1 MFAMRRLA
9 ARSADAQRK
18 VARLRIA
25 FAAVAVS
32 VALGNLPAHADYP
45 VAPDVVVFCEPT
57 LRAVITSLSAQW
69 RKETGVPVRVFTAPT
84 WANVAQLAHH
94 TRDDIIVGEGNASAA
109 SATAQHLIRGD
120 TVVWLWRNHLVVA
133 ALADELRKAPA
144 SLDLASVAGSAP
156 VAMVDPEVAE
166 AGLQTAAALKRLGL
180 WDSVKGK
187 SIGVVDT
194 ADAAFLLAEG
204 NAKLAVL
211 YATDV
216 IGHPDLA
223 VASTLPADAQ
233 PILYWAA
240 QTEHALSPNTAK
252 FLDFLRRADTRAQG
266 RDAGLEVL
274 P

>member
-1 MFAMRRLA
+1 MFAMRKLP
-9 ARSADAQRK
+9 ARTARARRK
-18 VARLRIA
+18 VARLRIV
-25 FAAVAVS
+25 FAAVS
-32 VALGNLPAHADYP
+32 VWAGMGNLPAHADYP

-57 LRAVITSLSAQW
+57 LRAVITNLGAQW
-69 RKETGVPVRVFTAPT
+69 RKETGIPVRIFTAPT

-94 TRDDIIVGEGNASAA
+94 TRDDVIIGEGDAAAA

-120 TVVWLWRNHLVVA
+120 TVVRLWRNHLVVA
-133 ALADELRKAPA
+133 APADERA

-156 VAMVDPEVAE
+156 VAIVDPRVAE
-166 AGLQTAAALKRLGL
+166 AGLQTEAALKRLGL

-187 SIGVVDT
+187 SISVVDT

-204 NAKLAVL
+204 TVKLAVL

-216 IGHPDLA
+216 IARPDLA

-233 PILYWAA
+233 PIVYWAA

-252 FLDFLRRADTRAQG
+252 FLDFLRRVDIRAQG